1 MTDRADEIETL
12 RHAAANERSER
23 LRAQERHDARIAG
36 IRRLHADSAV
46 VTEDVD
52 TDLRQWLERVD
63 PSTARKR

>member
-1 MTDRADEIETL
+1 
-12 RHAAANERSER
+12 
-23 LRAQERHDARIAG
+23 
-36 IRRLHADSAV
+36 V